1 MRTYRLGPETSFS
14 AQDLWVFRDARC
26 MLVLLSAGLVE
37 CFCQPGLLPV
47 LQRAFHPPQRVVR
60 LLCGVQSED
69 EDFET
74 FFPEWAH
81 WQELTCD
88 DEPETYLAAVRKAIS
103 EGKGSWQ
110 REARSRGIT

>member
-1 MRTYRLGPETSFS
+1 M
-14 AQDLWVFRDARC
+14 
-26 MLVLLSAGLVE
+26 
-37 CFCQPGLLPV
+37 
-47 LQRAFHPPQRVVR
+47 
-60 LLCGVQSED
+60 QSED

>member
-1 MRTYRLGPETSFS
+1 
-14 AQDLWVFRDARC
+14 
-26 MLVLLSAGLVE
+26 ML
-37 CFCQPGLLPV
+37 QPS
-47 LQRAFHPPQRVVR
+47 FHPPQRVVR

-88 DEPETYLAAVRKAIS
+88 DEPETYLAAVRKVIS
-103 EGKGSWQ
+103 EGKEERRAQ
-110 REARSRGIT
+110 EESRRAAF